1 MRYLDPTHP
10 RTRKTLVVPAV
21 GALKGKTVGVLN
33 NGWMSLTRMSKRW
46 EEALKSRHGVTQV
59 RYYDVPRSIAPEA
72 GTLERVARECQAA
85 IVGLAN

>member
-1 MRYLDPTHP
+1 MQYLDPTHP
-10 RTRKTLVVPAV
+10 KTPAKLVVPAA

-33 NGWMSLTRMSKRW
+33 NGWMSLARMSKRW
-46 EEALKSRHGVTQV
+46 DEVLKSRHGVAHV